1 MLRVKELI
9 KEKGLTMADVASK
22 MEMSGPGLS
31 MALSRNMTLEVI
43 NRIAEAIGVE
53 PWELFTKSTDKG
65 NIAGYI
71 EIDGVIHKISSKE
84 DIKKIAEQL
93 NIER

>member
-9 KEKGLTMADVASK
+9 KEKGLTMADVARK

-31 MALSRNMTLEVI
+31 MALSRNMTLDVI
-43 NRIAEAIGVE
+43 NRIADAIGVE
-53 PWELFTKSTDKG
+53 VWELFMKSEKE

-71 EIDGVIHKISSKE
+71 EIDGVIHKISSKD
-84 DIKKIAEQL
+84 DIKKIAEKL
-93 NIER
+93 NIEG